1 MTRIAIIGG
10 SGNMGRWFA
19 RFARKEGQQVILTG
33 RNRTKLR
40 KAGKELGVE
49 VTTDN
54 IDAVKR
60 AEVVLISVPIDN
72 FEAVTKQIGTS
83 ISDEQVIIDI
93 TSVKVLPVTAMHK
106 YIKSRNILGM
116 HPMFGPG
123 ARDIANR
130 VFLLTPTNENEK
142 AIAQKV
148 KQFLEAR
155 EAKVNLV
162 SPEEH
167 DDIMTVVLGLSHFI
181 AIVAGDTILRFNR
194 LRQIGVASGITFKLL
209 STLTES
215 VISED
220 PVLYASLQMNL
231 PNLSEIE
238 KTFQEKASAWTDL
251 VINKDQE
258 GFIRKMKAL
267 KARFNAINPD
277 FGKAYEDMYKLLD
290 ML

>member
-1 MTRIAIIGG
+1 MKIAVIGG

-19 RFARKEGQQVILTG
+19 RFALKEGHQVTITG
-33 RNRTKLR
+33 RNRVKLR
-40 KAGKELGVE
+40 EAGKQIGVE

-54 IDAVKR
+54 IEAVKSSQ
-60 AEVVLISVPIDN
+60 VILISVPIDN
-72 FEAVTKQIGTS
+72 IEAVVEQIGPHTNT
-83 ISDEQVIIDI
+83 EQLIVDI
-93 TSVKVLPVTAMHK
+93 TSVKVLPMAAMHRH
-106 YIKSRNILGM
+106 IKSGKVLGM

-130 VFLLTPTNENEK
+130 SFMLTPTNEEEK
-142 AIAQKV
+142 TIAERAREY
-148 KQFLEAR
+148 LEDREAR
-155 EAKVNLV
+155 VTLV

-167 DDIMTVVLGLSHFI
+167 DEIMTVVLGLSHFI

-194 LRQIGVASGITFKLL
+194 LRQMGAASGITFKLL

-220 PVLYASLQMNL
+220 PKLYASLQMNL
-231 PNLSEIE
+231 PNLAEIE
-238 KTFQEKASAWTDL
+238 RGFQEKAKTWADL
-251 VINKDQE
+251 VTNKDQE
-258 GFIRKMKAL
+258 GFARKMEAL
-267 KARFNAINPD
+267 QARFNTINPD

>member
-1 MTRIAIIGG
+1 MRIAVIGG

-19 RFARKEGQQVILTG
+19 RFALKEGHQVTITG
-33 RNRTKLR
+33 RNRVKLR
-40 KAGKELGVE
+40 EAGKQIGVE

-54 IDAVKR
+54 IEAVKSSQ
-60 AEVVLISVPIDN
+60 VILISVPIDN
-72 FEAVTKQIGTS
+72 IEAVVEQIGPHTNT
-83 ISDEQVIIDI
+83 EQLIVDI
-93 TSVKVLPVTAMHK
+93 TSVKVLPMAAMHRH
-106 YIKSRNILGM
+106 IKSRKVLGM

-130 VFLLTPTNENEK
+130 SFMLTPTNEEEK
-142 AIAQKV
+142 TIAERAREY
-148 KQFLEAR
+148 LEDREAR
-155 EAKVNLV
+155 VTLI

-167 DDIMTVVLGLSHFI
+167 DEVMTVVLGLSHFI

-194 LRQIGVASGITFKLL
+194 LRQMGAASGITFKLL

-220 PVLYASLQMNL
+220 PKLYASLQMNL
-231 PNLSEIE
+231 PHLAEIE
-238 KTFQEKASAWTDL
+238 KKFQEKAKTWADL
-251 VINKDQE
+251 VTSKDQE
-258 GFIRKMKAL
+258 GFARKMEAL
-267 KARFNAINPD
+267 KARFNTINPD